1 MIDALSGYVLS
12 IAGIVLFS
20 CIVDFILPMSQIN
33 KNIKLVFSLATI
45 LVIILPLPKL
55 LKTNFNLNDYFV
67 NTELNLQEDYLYQ
80 NNMNKLNA
88 ITLDLENGLSG
99 SGYINTKVS
108 LSCNIFDLE
117 FKITSA
123 NVDMSQAIYSN
134 NKTDDEISVEI
145 KNIVK
150 RYIEIDTSQIFVN
163 F

>member
-99 SGYINTKVS
+99 SGYTNTKVS